1 MVNYGQLVVIVLTP
15 FSKIV
20 PNKYLVDISGNFLSV
35 RTNYE
40 FILDKVI
47 KNNVSFHKFLLFG
60 TIFRFSRK
68 ENFMIKKLEIAALRP
83 YSI

>member
-20 PNKYLVDISGNFLSV
+20 PNNYPSLVDISGNFLSV

-40 FILDKVI
+40 FILD
-47 KNNVSFHKFLLFG
+47 FG